1 MKAREL
7 CFVAVIGA
15 IEAVVFTSFSFILYL
30 ECITFTVLVF
40 SMTFQRKQAVLGAVV
55 FTIINL
61 TMQGVTPWSMMY
73 CLIYPIYSLLI
84 GSCRNFLDKH
94 FICAVLVCGL
104 LSFLTGQLVQLP
116 FMLISG
122 KITLIYIVLGLKT
135 SLIQGAMSAAFC
147 FVCYKPVVSVLKRL
161 EGRIHYEKN
170 Y

>member
-1 MKAREL
+1 MRVREL

-40 SMTFQRKQAVLGAVV
+40 SMTFQTKQAVLGAIV

-73 CLIYPIYSLLI
+73 CLIYPTYSLLI
-84 GSCRNFLDKH
+84 GTCKNILDKH
-94 FICAVLVCGL
+94 FICTVVLCGI

-116 FMLISG
+116 FMMFSS
-122 KITLIYIVLGLKT
+122 KITIIYILVGLKA
-135 SLIQGAMSAAFC
+135 SLIQGTVSAAFC

-161 EGRIHYEKN
+161 EGRLHYEKN
-170 Y
+170 N